1 MLSTIAS
8 ENLPAL
14 FSLVPLVVF
23 FPVIGLLINIAIG
36 RRMSERWVGT
46 LASLASGLSFG
57 VSVLLL
63 LALIQ
68 HPEGGEIPF
77 ADWITIG
84 ELSVPW
90 AFRVDTLSVTM
101 MLVVSGV
108 GTLIHIYAVG
118 YMHEDVRHKGDPASY
133 PRFFIYF
140 NLFIAAMMIL
150 VTANNFLMLFVGWE
164 GVGLCSYLLIGFW
177 YDKGKDGLGNA
188 IAGKKAMVVNRIGDA
203 GLLIALFLMFWA
215 FGSLQFDEVFAQV
228 EQVNQA
234 QPGVVFAIAMFML
247 LGVTGKS
254 AQIPLYV
261 WLPDAMAGPTP
272 VSALIHAATMVTA
285 GVYLIA
291 RSSHLYVMTPEAQTW
306 VGFIGASTALLAAV
320 MAMAQFD
327 IKKVLAYSTISQ
339 LGFMV
344 AAVGIGAFVA
354 GIFHLVMHAFFKA
367 LLFLS
372 AGSVIQ
378 GLEAGHHH
386 VEHDPQLRKAKRHDH
401 AVVGAAFD
409 PQDMRNMGGL
419 RHRMKTTYYVY
430 IIGGIAL
437 AGLPPLAGFW
447 SKDEILLEAQTLNP
461 LIYWVLTIAAFFTA
475 FYVGRQLL
483 MVFFGEPRTEAAAH
497 AQENPPV
504 MTVPLIILAVLSI
517 FGGAISLPGLYTFTN
532 WLEHSVLVPHHGE
545 FNILVAV
552 ISTVLALGALA
563 FAYLLYYRRYREY
576 LKLPTM
582 KRPLDPLIAIVGPFF
597 KVMANKFYV
606 DELYQAIIVNP
617 YIQVSRFLAD
627 VIDWRFLHDWFH
639 DRVIVGGFNRL
650 STFLANPVDMGVIDG
665 AANGLARLAQGA
677 ATALRTTQTGYVRNY
692 ALSVFLGVVIILG
705 ILIIY

>member
-1 MLSTIAS
+1 
-8 ENLPAL
+8 
-14 FSLVPLVVF
+14 
-23 FPVIGLLINIAIG
+23 
-36 RRMSERWVGT
+36 
-46 LASLASGLSFG
+46 
-57 VSVLLL
+57 
-63 LALIQ
+63 
-68 HPEGGEIPF
+68 
-77 ADWITIG
+77 
-84 ELSVPW
+84 
-90 AFRVDTLSVTM
+90 
-101 MLVVSGV
+101 
-108 GTLIHIYAVG
+108 
-118 YMHEDVRHKGDPASY
+118 
-133 PRFFIYF
+133 
-140 NLFIAAMMIL
+140 
-150 VTANNFLMLFVGWE
+150 
-164 GVGLCSYLLIGFW
+164 
-177 YDKGKDGLGNA
+177 
-188 IAGKKAMVVNRIGDA
+188 
-203 GLLIALFLMFWA
+203 
-215 FGSLQFDEVFAQV
+215 
-228 EQVNQA
+228 
-234 QPGVVFAIAMFML
+234 
-247 LGVTGKS
+247 
-254 AQIPLYV
+254 
-261 WLPDAMAGPTP
+261 
-272 VSALIHAATMVTA
+272 
-285 GVYLIA
+285 
-291 RSSHLYVMTPEAQTW
+291 
-306 VGFIGASTALLAAV
+306 
-320 MAMAQFD
+320 
-327 IKKVLAYSTISQ
+327 
-339 LGFMV
+339 
-344 AAVGIGAFVA
+344 
-354 GIFHLVMHAFFKA
+354 
-367 LLFLS
+367 
-372 AGSVIQ
+372 
-378 GLEAGHHH
+378 
-386 VEHDPQLRKAKRHDH
+386 
-401 AVVGAAFD
+401 
-409 PQDMRNMGGL
+409 MRNMGGL